1 MGRAGGIMESRASKS
16 VVPLRVPSLE
26 VTSQPLY
33 QDMLVEV
40 SIMLSPCHPEMGTK
54 ATAAGLYPTYHL
66 NKKKIVKLRV
76 EILSK
81 ISTGKTRRKSRE
93 MFTLQI
99 DL

>member
-1 MGRAGGIMESRASKS
+1 MGRAGGMMESRASKS

-54 ATAAGLYPTYHL
+54 ATAAGLYPTCHL
-66 NKKKIVKLRV
+66 IKKKIVKSRV
-76 EILSK
+76 EILTTISK
-81 ISTGKTRRKSRE
+81 VS
-93 MFTLQI
+93 
-99 DL
+99 

>member
-1 MGRAGGIMESRASKS
+1 MGRAGGMMESRASKS

-81 ISTGKTRRKSRE
+81 ISTGKTWRKSGE

>member
-1 MGRAGGIMESRASKS
+1 MGRVGGMMESRASKS
-16 VVPLRVPSLE
+16 VVPLRVPSLV

-66 NKKKIVKLRV
+66 NKKNIR
-76 EILSK
+76 
-81 ISTGKTRRKSRE
+81 
-93 MFTLQI
+93 
-99 DL
+99 

>member
-1 MGRAGGIMESRASKS
+1 MGRAGGMMESRASKS
-16 VVPLRVPSLE
+16 VVPLRVPSLV

-76 EILSK
+76 EILPK
-81 ISTGKTRRKSRE
+81 ISTGKSRRKSGE